1 MRRRIFC
8 IDSVSF
14 YASCECAARNK
25 NPYQTKL
32 VVLSNLQDSGALV
45 LAATPKMKQLGIKTG
60 SRRFHIDRLPWHER
74 RDVLYAEARM
84 SHYLNVSI
92 QIIHILHQFAPPE
105 AIRVYSIDE
114 TLVDMTGTER
124 LFGSDEHVA
133 HLMRATIFRYTG
145 IPVTIGIGPNNV
157 LAKLVLDLHAKKKGV
172 ATCLLHDVERL
183 LHPAP
188 IEKMWGVGTK
198 MAVHLQRLGIWTIG
212 DLARYPLESLH
223 EKFGVIGAELWHH
236 AWGIDE
242 SPTILPAS
250 SLFGAKRM
258 RPKSIGHGITLMKD
272 YTAYS
277 AIRLVLQAIAVEVGM
292 RTRQA
297 GLVGGTIHL
306 GVRYTRTSDRGG
318 FSKQKKLPRF
328 TADEQEFLPIL
339 LQLFLDGWEETEAV
353 RYVSV
358 ALGKLEPR
366 SDHVQLSFFE
376 DEWAKAKRLDFLD
389 LIDGLNVRF
398 GRGTIRPASSL
409 LKDSPL
415 RTRQRLIG
423 GHKQGGDSS

>member
-14 YASCECAARNK
+14 YASCECAARK
-25 NPYQTKL
+25 LNPYKTKL
-32 VVLSNLQDSGALV
+32 VVLSNLQDHGALV
-45 LAATPKMKQLGIKTG
+45 LAATPPMKQLGIKTG

-74 RDVLYAEARM
+74 RHVIYAEARM
-84 SHYLNVSI
+84 SHYLNVSV
-92 QIIHILHQFAPPE
+92 QIVHILHQFAPPE

-114 TLVDMTGTER
+114 TLVDLTGTER
-124 LFGSDEHVA
+124 LFGNDAHVA
-133 HLMRATIFRYTG
+133 RLIRSTVFRYTG

-157 LAKLVLDLHAKKKGV
+157 LAKLVLDLHGKKTGV
-172 ATCLLHDVERL
+172 ASCFLHDVEKL
-183 LHPAP
+183 IHPAP
-188 IEKMWGVGTK
+188 IGKMWGVGAK
-198 MAVHLQRLGIWTIG
+198 MEVHLRRLGIDTIG
-212 DLARYPLESLH
+212 DLARYPLETLH

-242 SPTILPAS
+242 SPTILPPS
-250 SLFGAKRM
+250 SLFGAKRQ
-258 RPKSIGHGITLMKD
+258 RPRTIGHGITLMKD
-272 YTAYS
+272 YATYA

-297 GLVGGTIHL
+297 GLVGGSVHL
-306 GVRYTRTSDRGG
+306 GVRYTRTSERRG
-318 FSKQKKLPRF
+318 FSKQKKLARF
-328 TADEQEFLPIL
+328 TADEREFLPVL
-339 LQLFLDGWEETEAV
+339 LTLFLDAWDETEAV

-376 DEWAKAKRLDFLD
+376 DEWARARRFDFLD
-389 LIDGLNVRF
+389 LVDRLNVRF

-423 GHKQGGDSS
+423 GHKQGGESS

>member
-14 YASCECAARNK
+14 YASCECAARNR
-25 NPYQTKL
+25 NPYETKL
-32 VVLSNLQDSGALV
+32 VVLSNLQDAGALV
-45 LAATPKMKQLGIKTG
+45 LAATPPMKALGIKTG
-60 SRRFHIDRLPWHER
+60 ARRFHIDRLPWHER
-74 RDVLYAEARM
+74 RHVVFAEARM

-114 TLVDMTGTER
+114 TLVDLTGTEG
-124 LFGSDEHVA
+124 LFGNDAHVA
-133 HLMRATIFRYTG
+133 QLIRATIYRYTG

-157 LAKLVLDLHAKKKGV
+157 LAKLVLDLHGKKTGV
-172 ATCLLHDVERL
+172 ATCWLQDVESL

-188 IEKMWGVGTK
+188 IDKMWGVGAK
-198 MAVHLQRLGIWTIG
+198 MAVHLRRLGIETIG
-212 DLARYPLESLH
+212 DLAHYPLETLH
-223 EKFGVIGAELWHH
+223 DKFGVIGAELWHH

-250 SLFGAKRM
+250 SLFGAKRT
-258 RPKSIGHGITLMKD
+258 RPKSIGHGITLMRD
-272 YTAYS
+272 YTTFS
-277 AIRLVLQAIAVEVGM
+277 SIRLVLQAIAVEVGM

-318 FSKQKKLPRF
+318 FSKQKKLPRH
-328 TADEQEFLPIL
+328 TADEQEFLPFIV
-339 LQLFLDGWEETEAV
+339 QLFLDGWDETEAV

-366 SDHVQLSFFE
+366 SAHVQLSLFE
-376 DEWAKAKRLDFLD
+376 DEWGKAKRLEFLD

-423 GHKQGGDSS
+423 GHKQGGTSP